1 MKFDGV
7 ANNWEFRWR
16 TLLLVGS
23 QPILAGLVHWT
34 SGSDRP
40 WYSPEFSQQMGWLA
54 VTVAMLGILLRV
66 QATTALHAR
75 VMASDDP
82 DTSRF
87 VVHGIYRSVRNP
99 LYWSSLLLFG
109 GYALFFG
116 VSWAIGFV
124 AFHAWRYRRIVRL
137 EESCLRAK
145 WGNDFEAYCQTVP
158 RWWPRWRE
166 LRSEF
171 GHWLSSQGVLSNA
184 PYVAM
189 WLGLVVST
197 LQRDLFWVIPFELGG
212 GIVLVAYS
220 RATSRV
226 GTPEPSSSAEP
237 IKLAVPMQQG
247 SQAAVAEVF
256 TAPNF
261 SQNLDRAVAP
271 VGDVRKA

>member
-1 MKFDGV
+1 MKSDGV
-7 ANNWEFRWR
+7 ASNWEFRWR
-16 TLLLVGS
+16 TLLLIGS
-23 QPILAGLVHWT
+23 QPILAGLVHWA
-34 SGSDRP
+34 SGSDRV
-40 WYSPEFSQQMGWLA
+40 WYSPEFSPQMGWLA

-99 LYWSSLLLFG
+99 LYLSSLLLFG

-116 VSWAIGFV
+116 VSWAVGFV

-137 EESCLRAK
+137 EESCLRTK
-145 WGNDFEAYCQTVP
+145 WGGEFETYCHTVP

-166 LRSEF
+166 FRSEF

-197 LQRDLFWVIPFELGG
+197 VQRDLFWVIPFELGG

-226 GTPEPSSSAEP
+226 GGPELSSSTES
-237 IKLAVPMQQG
+237 IRLAAPMRHG
-247 SQAAVAEVF
+247 SQVAVAEVF
-256 TAPNF
+256 TAPHF
-261 SQNLDRAVAP
+261 SQNLDRAVSQAE
-271 VGDVRKA
+271 DVR

>member
-1 MKFDGV
+1 MKSDGV
-7 ANNWEFRWR
+7 ASNWEYRWR
-16 TLLLVGS
+16 ALLLIAS
-23 QPILAGLVHWT
+23 QPVLAGLVNWT

-40 WYSPEFSQQMGWLA
+40 WYSPEFSPQMGWLA
-54 VTVAMLGILLRV
+54 VTVAMVGILLRV

-75 VMASDDP
+75 VMTSDDP

-99 LYWSSLLLFG
+99 LYLSSLLLFG

-116 VSWAIGFV
+116 ASWAVGFV
-124 AFHAWRYRRIVRL
+124 AFHVWRYRRIVRL

-145 WGNDFEAYCQTVP
+145 WGVEFETYCQTVP

-166 LRSEF
+166 LRSEY
-171 GHWLSSQGVLSNA
+171 GHWLSGQGVVSNA

-197 LQRDLFWVIPFELGG
+197 WQHDLFWVIPFELGG

-226 GTPEPSSSAEP
+226 GNSEPSSSAESFRLAAP
-237 IKLAVPMQQG
+237 IRHG
-247 SQAAVAEVF
+247 SQTAVADVF
-256 TAPNF
+256 SAPHF
-261 SQNLDRAVAP
+261 SQNIDRAITP
-271 VGDVRKA
+271 TGDIR